1 MPAAWSKVEAF
12 IRPFREMVILKA
24 RRRVIRR
31 GITAIALSLTVQGML
46 WGQGA
51 SEEPPANEEMTAE
64 TPPDLPSCP
73 PCVPWDSRTAGHLM
87 RRAGF
92 SASPEELERLMD
104 IGFEATLDELLN
116 HEAVD
121 DTEMEEGLEEQN
133 YPFTRLNA
141 NGRIRPNTSGMQ
153 HWWLYRMVNSRR
165 QLLEKMTY
173 FWHDHFAT
181 SVSTVRQVG
190 IGAKPYM
197 MAQNELLR
205 EYALG
210 NFKEMVT
217 RIARD
222 PAMLVWLD
230 NRSNVK
236 DHPNENW
243 SRELLELFTMGE
255 GNYTDQDVV
264 EAARAFTGW
273 GLNRRGAF
281 HFFPGRHDFG
291 AKTFLNR
298 SGAFDGDDIIDII
311 FEQDATAEFISRK
324 LFAFFVHP
332 DPPEELIA
340 ELADVFRQNDYEIR
354 PLMRAI
360 FEHPEFY
367 SDRAYRSLIK
377 SPADLFVGLFRE
389 LGKSDTVFLPR
400 FMASTGQELFA
411 PPDVSGWTSG
421 VGWINTSTLLAR
433 YNAFNILTSH
443 LGRGALYFVGWVQTY
458 QLSPSDVV
466 GHLLDAIVKDDVSMH
481 TRHVLR
487 QYMTTDD
494 SGGTAE
500 WDFDDAVMIDKKAR
514 GVLYLI
520 LAHPAYQLH

>member
-1 MPAAWSKVEAF
+1 
-12 IRPFREMVILKA
+12 MVILKA

-51 SEEPPANEEMTAE
+51 SEEPPANEEMTAV

-73 PCVPWDSRTAGHLM
+73 PCVPWDSRTVGHLM

-92 SASPEELERLMD
+92 SAAPEELERLMD

-173 FWHDHFAT
+173 FWHDYFAT

-500 WDFDDAVMIDKKAR
+500 WDFNDAVMIDKKAR

>member
-1 MPAAWSKVEAF
+1 M
-12 IRPFREMVILKA
+12 
-24 RRRVIRR
+24 
-31 GITAIALSLTVQGML
+31 G
-46 WGQGA
+46 
-51 SEEPPANEEMTAE
+51 
-64 TPPDLPSCP
+64 
-73 PCVPWDSRTAGHLM
+73 
-87 RRAGF
+87 
-92 SASPEELERLMD
+92 
-104 IGFEATLDELLN
+104 
-116 HEAVD
+116 
-121 DTEMEEGLEEQN
+121 
-133 YPFTRLNA
+133 
-141 NGRIRPNTSGMQ
+141 
-153 HWWLYRMVNSRR
+153 
-165 QLLEKMTY
+165 
-173 FWHDHFAT
+173 
-181 SVSTVRQVG
+181 
-190 IGAKPYM
+190 KPYM

-236 DHPNENW
+236 NHPNENW

-255 GNYTDQDVV
+255 GNYTDQDVM

-273 GLNRRGAF
+273 GLKRRGAF

-340 ELADVFRQNDYEIR
+340 ELAKVFRQNDYEIR

-411 PPDVSGWTSG
+411 PPDVSGMDQRCRLDQHLDP
-421 VGWINTSTLLAR
+421 VGSLQR
-433 YNAFNILTSH
+433 FQHPDLTSRTWSA
-443 LGRGALYFVGWVQTY
+443 LLRGMGTNLPTVPFRCGRSSARRHRQGRC
-458 QLSPSDVV
+458 
-466 GHLLDAIVKDDVSMH
+466 LDSYAPCS
-481 TRHVLR
+481 
-487 QYMTTDD
+487 
-494 SGGTAE
+494 E
-500 WDFDDAVMIDKKAR
+500 AVHDH
-514 GVLYLI
+514 G
-520 LAHPAYQLH
+520 